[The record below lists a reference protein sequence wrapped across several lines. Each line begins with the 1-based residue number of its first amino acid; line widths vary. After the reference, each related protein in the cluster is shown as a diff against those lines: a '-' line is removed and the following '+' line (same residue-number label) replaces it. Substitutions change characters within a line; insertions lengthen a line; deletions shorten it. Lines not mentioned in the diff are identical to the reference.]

1 MVETSSH
8 KETCSLISFLCTKH
22 FSPLQIYCQLMKV
35 CDDGTM
41 RVQDATKL
49 CREFD
54 SGQTDIQQSVGH
66 RKGICEC
73 SMSGRTDVG
82 KTEEFQ
88 V

>member
-1 MVETSSH
+1 
-8 KETCSLISFLCTKH
+8 
-22 FSPLQIYCQLMKV
+22 MKV

>member
-1 MVETSSH
+1 
-8 KETCSLISFLCTKH
+8 
-22 FSPLQIYCQLMKV
+22 MKV

-49 CREFD
+49 CTEFD

-82 KTEEFQ
+82 KTEVSQFQ
-88 V
+88 VYLLHWRQNQLHSNDEAEMAVH